1 MPHQDEHGQVCNRV
15 HDEDMRAGRNTVSG
29 ESEIYLQPEEAEM
42 MKEMV
47 RGASLPLRRVFNKL
61 LTDI

>member
-1 MPHQDEHGQVCNRV
+1 
-15 HDEDMRAGRNTVSG
+15 MRCGRNLSSG
-29 ESEIYLQPEEAEM
+29 ESEIYLFPDEAEM

-47 RGASLPLRRVFNKL
+47 RGANLPLRRVFNKL

>member
-1 MPHQDEHGQVCNRV
+1 M
-15 HDEDMRAGRNTVSG
+15 SG

-47 RGASLPLRRVFNKL
+47 RGASLPLRRVFNRL
-61 LTDI
+61 LSDI